1 MSRHAERLLPAAYAL
16 LGLLAEGPAH
26 GYDLHRS
33 FAAGTPLADIYR
45 LEINQ
50 LYALLKKLDE
60 LGLVE
65 QTGLAPVGHTPPRRY
80 FSITPGGRETLTA
93 WLREP
98 VPHTREVRLEFL
110 VKLYF
115 AARRG
120 PADAHDLLAAQLRL
134 TRQMAGSLEEQR
146 VRAPFALTDFRR
158 LVLDLRI
165 KQNQAVLNWLEETL
179 RADPALWAPP
189 TPAGP
194 PPSQASYAPQNGG

>member
-1 MSRHAERLLPAAYAL
+1 MPRRTERLLPAAYAL

-26 GYDLHRS
+26 GYDLHRA
-33 FAAGTPLADIYR
+33 FVAGTPLGDVYR

-50 LYALLKKLDE
+50 LYALLKKLAE
-60 LGLVE
+60 LGLVA
-65 QTGLAPVGHTPPRRY
+65 QTGVAPVGNTPPRRY
-80 FSITPGGRETLTA
+80 FAITAPGLAELNT

-120 PADAHDLLAAQLRL
+120 PADARTLLHAQLRL
-134 TRQMAGSLEEQR
+134 TRQTLRHLEEQGSK
-146 VRAPFALTDFRR
+146 APLPPTDFRR

-165 KQNQAVLNWLEETL
+165 RQNQAVLIWLEETL
-179 RADPALWAPP
+179 RADPAAWIPGAPGELRP
-189 TPAGP
+189 DQESH
-194 PPSQASYAPQNGG
+194 SQSS